1 MWRSIEPRRST
12 AGFTLI
18 EVLVALS
25 IVATTLA
32 SIGALIASTA
42 RGTRSI
48 ETHLNRLEIA
58 RAIMTAIPDR
68 DQLTPGNFS
77 GEMAGHPWRV
87 DVLPFVSNNMEPQND
102 TLWVPQ
108 TVVMTVRSPAGAAMQ
123 VSTVRIQRRGGG

>member
-12 AGFTLI
+12 SGFTLI

-102 TLWVPQ
+102 TLWMPQ
-108 TVVMTVRSPAGAAMQ
+108 TVIMTVRSPTGAAMQ
-123 VSTVRIQRRGGG
+123 VSTVRIQRRVGG

>member
-1 MWRSIEPRRST
+1 MWRSIEPRRTT

-87 DVLPFVSNNMEPQND
+87 DVLPFVSNNMESQND
-102 TLWVPQ
+102 TLWAPQ
-108 TVVMTVRSPAGAAMQ
+108 TVIMTVRSPTGAAMQ

>member
-1 MWRSIEPRRST
+1 MWRSTAPRRGT

-25 IVATTLA
+25 IVATTLT

-48 ETHLNRLEIA
+48 ETHLTRLEIT

-68 DQLTPGNFS
+68 NQLVPGNFS
-77 GEMAGHPWRV
+77 GAMAGHPWRV
-87 DVLPFVSNNMEPQND
+87 DVLPTTSDNE
-102 TLWVPQ
+102 
-108 TVVMTVRSPAGAAMQ
+108 
-123 VSTVRIQRRGGG
+123 

>member
-68 DQLTPGNFS
+68 NQLVLGNFS

-108 TVVMTVRSPAGAAMQ
+108 TVIMTVRSPAGGAMQ